1 MLMCTLAWHLYQTR
15 KLLPFQIWHQ
25 CISKVKRIY
34 SLSEWTGILVGKS
47 LINSLWSPVNILF
60 IINIQTSSTGWTYIT
75 LWGCFFFTCHNG
87 CPVCKES
94 RWKLKLGA
102 REGAPGGLVPSPPQP
117 LSPMK
122 WSSGLAKGP
131 VLHLVSAGGGF
142 NTHNPSSHLPFPSCS
157 GWCLNASMSHLGLP
171 MPVLTAGGRGAAWS
185 ALTLDGNT
193 VIQGL
198 AGWLAEVQI
207 ILLIMHS
214 GKQLPRTKGIQQTR
228 NGLTSPATFW
238 HASSVMSTSVLSNV
252 SVWRLC
258 WAFTTSQ
265 SNDPDP
271 CLSLWKIPLLRCT
284 LNRSISWASVCIF
297 WLDFAS
303 EVVSDSLPRC
313 QAGEA
318 NHCC

>member
-15 KLLPFQIWHQ
+15 KLLPFQIWHK
-25 CISKVKRIY
+25 CIPKVKHIY

-131 VLHLVSAGGGF
+131 ILHLVSAGGVGGLQYSQSLLPSTLSLLQRMVPKCQHVPPGL
-142 NTHNPSSHLPFPSCS
+142 THACPHC
-157 GWCLNASMSHLGLP
+157 W
-171 MPVLTAGGRGAAWS
+171 GGGGQRGAHSPLTVTPWS
-185 ALTLDGNT
+185 KD
-193 VIQGL
+193 
-198 AGWLAEVQI
+198 WLVD
-207 ILLIMHS
+207 
-214 GKQLPRTKGIQQTR
+214 
-228 NGLTSPATFW
+228 W
-238 HASSVMSTSVLSNV
+238 
-252 SVWRLC
+252 
-258 WAFTTSQ
+258 
-265 SNDPDP
+265 
-271 CLSLWKIPLLRCT
+271 LRY
-284 LNRSISWASVCIF
+284 R
-297 WLDFAS
+297 
-303 EVVSDSLPRC
+303 
-313 QAGEA
+313 
-318 NHCC
+318 